1 MLDRV
6 IPTVTVVAAVGSGLV
21 GGLLFT
27 FSAFLMTVLSRLP
40 PAQGIAAMQS
50 INVAILNPLFGL
62 LFFGTT
68 VAGLVLA
75 VAAPFSDLPG
85 ALWRLVGGLLF
96 VVGVFGLTMVV
107 NVPLNN
113 ELAAVDPAS
122 VDGAQLWER
131 YVARWTAWNHVRTL
145 AAIAAATILTIVMSS

>member
-62 LFFGTT
+62 LF
-68 VAGLVLA
+68 
-75 VAAPFSDLPG
+75 
-85 ALWRLVGGLLF
+85 
-96 VVGVFGLTMVV
+96 VVGVFGLTMVA

-145 AAIAAATILTIVMSS
+145 AAIAAATILTVVMSS